1 MLVAGADFLMLAPK
15 KTFLQSSLVQD
26 NALDTKPVDSTS
38 PPSTSM
44 LHFWHETH
52 VCCHLDAAHWQC
64 PTEAVQQRSR
74 IGCKVALL
82 EQVVAVTA
90 VQTGAGKSQVAAYI
104 NEHVR
109 GRHLRTSVVRH
120 PMPYGAPLAE
130 KLASRAGPKQPSH
143 GPGLLCLMKS

>member
-1 MLVAGADFLMLAPK
+1 M
-15 KTFLQSSLVQD
+15 
-26 NALDTKPVDSTS
+26 
-38 PPSTSM
+38 
-44 LHFWHETH
+44 
-52 VCCHLDAAHWQC
+52 
-64 PTEAVQQRSR
+64 QQLSR

-120 PMPYGAPLAE
+120 PMPYGAPLAV

-143 GPGLLCLMKS
+143 GPSLLCLMKSKGLRTVSDPTGMHRPTLGRPWACC